1 MGIIKEFEL
10 LTENQK
16 KELSKDIKSL
26 AETLVTDGSLN
37 EVQQVTSWQHIRLE
51 DEVYLY
57 AELNFKLNVKT
68 QKVDGKLLKMK
79 RFKNRNEYFKSIY
92 ETKSN

>member
-1 MGIIKEFEL
+1 MTIKHQIN
-10 LTENQK
+10 EN
-16 KELSKDIKSL
+16 ISL
-26 AETLVTDGSLN
+26 VANGALN

-57 AELNFKLNVKT
+57 AELNFKLNTIT

-79 RFKNRNEYFKSIY
+79 RFKTRNEYFKSVY
-92 ETKSN
+92 ETNSN